1 MQVARCKLIRAIRSP
16 LKRQVVIFFL
26 TARQDG
32 GPISLAE
39 NQTTVMWNYLKKLH
53 LFPKCFCMWKTYKFR
68 VEICHLNQKGL

>member
-39 NQTTVMWNYLKKLH
+39 KSNYGHVELPKETTFVSKVFLY
-53 LFPKCFCMWKTYKFR
+53 
-68 VEICHLNQKGL
+68 VENI